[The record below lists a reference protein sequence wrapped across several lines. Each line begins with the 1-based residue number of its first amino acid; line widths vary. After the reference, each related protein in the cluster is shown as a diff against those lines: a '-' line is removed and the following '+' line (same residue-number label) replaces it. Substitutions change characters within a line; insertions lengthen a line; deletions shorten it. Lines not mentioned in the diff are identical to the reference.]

1 MTESISGGKFFC
13 FSLIKMKFRSLVYI
27 EDIQYFLSFVYGK
40 LNIEN
45 GNNSSNNLCIKI
57 YGERSETSETQLK
70 DEYRVSKNI
79 NFSFYPKEDIVF
91 EHFKIMLKNV
101 GKV

>member
-45 GNNSSNNLCIKI
+45 GNNSSNNMCIKI
-57 YGERSETSETQLK
+57 YGERYENYQKPICQSLFYLQ
-70 DEYRVSKNI
+70 DESRN
-79 NFSFYPKEDIVF
+79 
-91 EHFKIMLKNV
+91 
-101 GKV
+101 